1 MPNND
6 IDLLSFVSS
15 CKKSGRDYRNSF
27 KGTWDECEQ
36 QIRCVLPEYFNSK
49 EDWQTKIFIPM
60 QAKKSE
66 IACSYLNKMIFGKQR
81 FFDINGNESFD
92 DDSAEQLAVLMQIL
106 LNIGGFYRDNKFVI
120 NEAVDLGTGIIKIT
134 MSMDGFPKFTW
145 RSVYNVLLD
154 PACGHDINKARF
166 VIDQFEKDVS
176 WLQEEYKKD
185 KSIYRK
191 DVLKQFMDD
200 AEAEA
205 RQARGNN
212 SYNSQDLKESFA
224 VVKSIDGTNN
234 VEIPAKYKTVSID
247 ECWCLYPDSK
257 GVYKH
262 KVISVLN
269 DKYILRDDDN
279 TFGFIPFQW
288 CRIKPRKYDSYGRGY
303 IENTR
308 GLQDLQN
315 TCVNLAFDSLKISSM
330 DIVVVDDSKI
340 KDPTSIKYKPLA
352 IWKMKDVNGVK
363 IQRNQSS
370 SVVDVLRGI
379 TLIDQID
386 QDASGVTRQAQ
397 GAPNLSG
404 GGTSSETLGE
414 YQLKLQAIDQ
424 RFLDVGRFIEVDY
437 VVPLLCKLFK
447 IIRNKELFDQ
457 AKIDRLI
464 GQRTEER
471 TEVTQTMQEDPML
484 GQQTVPSVNTVSIQ
498 VPKLKFDDLAKIEE
512 MEIDFKPVGVTNFT
526 DQMEVIEKL
535 RTALELAL
543 SNPMLT
549 NLTKIDELWK
559 KIWQV
564 SDIPDYAELLKSKD
578 DILKEQQ
585 AAEPAGMPGGMPMPG
600 QPAGTNPMQAMMGA
614 NG

>member
-1 MPNND
+1 
-6 IDLLSFVSS
+6 
-15 CKKSGRDYRNSF
+15 
-27 KGTWDECEQ
+27 
-36 QIRCVLPEYFNSK
+36 
-49 EDWQTKIFIPM
+49 
-60 QAKKSE
+60 
-66 IACSYLNKMIFGKQR
+66 
-81 FFDINGNESFD
+81 
-92 DDSAEQLAVLMQIL
+92 MQIL
-106 LNIGGFYRDNKFVI
+106 LNLGGFYRENKFVV
-120 NEAVDLGTGIIKIT
+120 NEAVDLGTGFLKIT
-134 MSMDGFPKFTW
+134 IGANGYPKFAW
-145 RSVYNVLLD
+145 RSVFNVLVD
-154 PACGHDINKARF
+154 PACGHDIDKARF
-166 VIDQFEKDVS
+166 LVDQFEKDVA
-176 WLQEEYKKD
+176 WLNEEYKKD

-200 AEAEA
+200 AASEAL
-205 RQARGNN
+205 QARGNN

-234 VEIPAKYKTVSID
+234 VEIPSKYKTVSVD
-247 ECWCLYPDSK
+247 ECWCLYPDGK
-257 GVYKH
+257 GNYTH
-262 KVISVLN
+262 RVITALN
-269 DKYILRDDDN
+269 DKYILRDDEN
-279 TFGFIPFQW
+279 IIGFIPFQW

-340 KDPTSIKYKPLA
+340 NDPTSIKYKPLA

-404 GGTSSETLGE
+404 SGVSSETLGE

-437 VVPLLCKLFK
+437 VIPLLNKLFR
-447 IIRNKELFDQ
+447 IIKNKALFNQ

-471 TEVTQTMQEDPML
+471 TDISQTIQSDPMM
-484 GQQTVPSVNTVSIQ
+484 GEQEVPSVSTISIQ
-498 VPKLKFDDLAKIEE
+498 VPKLDFNKISKVEDME
-512 MEIDFKPVGVTNFT
+512 MDFKPVGVTNFT

-549 NLTKIDELWK
+549 SLTKVDELWK

-564 SDIPDYAELLKSKD
+564 SDIPDYAELLKTKD
-578 DILKEQQ
+578 DILKERQEQ
-585 AAEPAGMPGGMPMPG
+585 EPQGMMPGMPGMPG
-600 QPAGTNPMQAMMGA
+600 APAMPGMGGAMPPAMMGM

>member
-1 MPNND
+1 MANND
-6 IDLLSFVSS
+6 SDLISFIAS
-15 CKKSGRDYRNSF
+15 CKKSGKTYRDSF
-27 KGTWDECEQ
+27 KKTWDECEQ
-36 QIRCVLPEYFNSK
+36 QIRCVLPEYFNAK

-81 FFDINGNESFD
+81 FFDVNGNESLD
-92 DDSAEQLAVLMQIL
+92 DDDAEQLAVLMQIL
-106 LNIGGFYRDNKFVI
+106 LNLGGFYRENKFVV
-120 NEAVDLGTGIIKIT
+120 NEAVDLGTGFLKIT
-134 MSMDGFPKFTW
+134 IGANGYPKFAW
-145 RSVYNVLLD
+145 RSVFNVLVD
-154 PACGHDINKARF
+154 PACGHDIDKARF
-166 VIDQFEKDVS
+166 LVDQFEKDVA
-176 WLQEEYKKD
+176 WLNEEFKKD

-191 DVLKQFMDD
+191 EVLKQFMEDAT
-200 AEAEA
+200 AEAL
-205 RQARGNN
+205 QARGNN

-234 VEIPAKYKTVSID
+234 VEIPSKYKTVSVD
-247 ECWCLYPDSK
+247 ECWCLYPDGK
-257 GVYKH
+257 GNYTH
-262 KVISVLN
+262 RVITVLN
-269 DKYILRDDDN
+269 DKYILRDDEN
-279 TFGFIPFQW
+279 IFGFIPFQW

-404 GGTSSETLGE
+404 SGTASETLGE

-437 VVPLLCKLFK
+437 VIPLLNKLFR
-447 IIRNKELFDQ
+447 IIKNKTLFNQD
-457 AKIDRLI
+457 KIDRLI

-471 TEVTQTMQEDPML
+471 TKISQIVQADPMM
-484 GQQTVPSVNTVSIQ
+484 GEQEVPSVSTISIQ
-498 VPKLKFDDLAKIEE
+498 VPKLDYNKISKVEDME
-512 MEIDFKPVGVTNFT
+512 MDFKPVGVTNFT

-543 SNPMLT
+543 SNPILT
-549 NLTKIDELWK
+549 SLTKVDELWK

-564 SDIPDYAELLKSKD
+564 SDIPDYAELLKTKD
-578 DILKEQQ
+578 DILKERQEQ
-585 AAEPAGMPGGMPMPG
+585 EPQGMMSGMPGAPGMGGAMQPG
-600 QPAGTNPMQAMMGA
+600 MMGM